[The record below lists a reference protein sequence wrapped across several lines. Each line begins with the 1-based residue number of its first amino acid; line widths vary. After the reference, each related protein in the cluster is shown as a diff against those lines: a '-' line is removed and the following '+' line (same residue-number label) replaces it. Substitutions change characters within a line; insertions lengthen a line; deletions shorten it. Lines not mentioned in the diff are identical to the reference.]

1 MRADVPARTRA
12 LPRFLTVS
20 LARELG
26 VLLALSLLFPFLI
39 HVLPVP
45 GDARL
50 GPRLLPMFYA
60 PLLAVLV
67 GRLPTAMLV
76 ALLAPW
82 LNRALTGHPPTV
94 MAAVMTVELTAFAI
108 ALRWLIARHGLRWWF
123 AAPAFLASKA
133 VVTALV
139 LIAPTLNGGRAA
151 LPWAGQT
158 TVTALPGVAILVGLT
173 LLVAKLY
180 PGAGGRGGGGPAA
193 A

>member
-1 MRADVPARTRA
+1 MSADVSPRSRA
-12 LPRFLTVS
+12 LPRFLTLS

-26 VLLALSLLFPFLI
+26 VLLTLSLLFPFLI

-67 GRLPTAMLV
+67 GRLPTALLV

-82 LNRALTGHPPTV
+82 LNRMLTGHPPAP
-94 MAAVMTVELTAFAI
+94 MAAAMTVELTAFAI

-123 AAPAFLASKA
+123 AVPAFVASKLTM
-133 VVTALV
+133 TALV
-139 LIAPTLNGGRAA
+139 ALVPTLIGGRAA
-151 LPWAGQT
+151 LAWAGQT
-158 TVTALPGVAILVGLT
+158 TVTSLPGVAILVGLT

-180 PGAGGRGGGGPAA
+180 PGAGSGNGGGPAA